1 MSTGASSTLR
11 ARGHP
16 PAVGAT
22 PVEGKLPGGSS
33 AVLWEVAW
41 DQRPECE
48 RVSAVIGRHRGT
60 WGGAGLAQDGAR

>member
-33 AVLWEVAW
+33 ACAVGGGLG
-41 DQRPECE
+41 PE
-48 RVSAVIGRHRGT
+48 A
-60 WGGAGLAQDGAR
+60 